1 MESNII
7 YNYEDL
13 KRLILEKTKENSYF
27 LIYDDIFFEKIKRK
41 QVITRD
47 VYSIAKQLLQPLS
60 VMRYFIFKVKDN
72 YTPKE
77 IYDFIDLLRQ
87 EVCILLTIFNPKS
100 KEVFILNICDDD
112 DYVIEERIMNLLGM
126 EEN

>member
-13 KRLILEKTKENSYF
+13 KSLILDKTKVNSYF
-27 LIYDDIFFEKIKRK
+27 LIYDDIFFEKIKKK
-41 QVITRD
+41 QVITRN

-60 VMRYFIFKVKDN
+60 VMKYYIFRVKDN
-72 YTPKE
+72 YSTKE
-77 IYDFIDLLRQ
+77 MYDFIDLLRQ

-100 KEVFILNICDDD
+100 KEVFILNICDND
-112 DYVIEERIMNLLGM
+112 DYVIEEYIMNLLEL

>member
-13 KRLILEKTKENSYF
+13 KQLILNHTKENSYF
-27 LIYDDIFFEKIKRK
+27 LIYDDIFFEKIKKK

-47 VYSIAKQLLQPLS
+47 VYAIAKGLLQPLS
-60 VMRYFIFKVKDN
+60 VMKYYKFKVKDN
-72 YTPKE
+72 YTTKE

-112 DYVIEERIMNLLGM
+112 DYVIEEHIMNLLRM

>member
-13 KRLILEKTKENSYF
+13 KSLILTYAKEHSYY
-27 LIYDDIFFEKIKRK
+27 LIYDDIFFEKIIQK

-47 VYSIAKQLLQPLS
+47 VYSIAKKLLQPLS
-60 VMRYFIFKVKDN
+60 VMRYFKFNVKDD
-72 YTPKE
+72 YTTKE
-77 IYDFIDLLRQ
+77 MYDFINLLRQ

-112 DYVIEERIMNLLGM
+112 DYVIEEHIMNLLGL